1 MERASVLVR
10 FEVDVDDDG
19 EIVAGR
25 ARVTGAGED
34 LHGDGWCEV
43 KEGRVTRQEAIHE
56 IAEDVFRNLGP
67 ELWTGLAASY
77 SLAEYAD
84 AASRTAVYPK
94 VALQGGQPT
103 GLIYSAMGLAGE
115 AGEVAEQVKKFM
127 RDDGGTLR
135 EERRQK
141 LIHEL
146 GDVLWYVAAV
156 AYDLGVSLDEVAEA
170 NIAKLAS
177 RQERGVLGG
186 SGDDR

>member
-25 ARVTGAGED
+25 ARVTGAGHSLRD
-34 LHGDGWCEV
+34 DAWISV
-43 KEGRVTRQEAIHE
+43 GRDHIRQQAIHE
-56 IAEDVFRNLGP
+56 LAENVFSDLGAD
-67 ELWTGLAASY
+67 LWTGLAASY

-141 LIHEL
+141 LIREL

-156 AYDLGVSLDEVAEA
+156 ASDLGVSLDEVAEA